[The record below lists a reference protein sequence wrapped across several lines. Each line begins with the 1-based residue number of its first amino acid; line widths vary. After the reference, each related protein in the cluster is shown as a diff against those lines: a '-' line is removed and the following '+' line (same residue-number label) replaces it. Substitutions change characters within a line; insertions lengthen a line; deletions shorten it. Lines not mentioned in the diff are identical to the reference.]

1 MDNRGRVINIKDVI
15 GYIIK
20 HLIVALILMVIGA
33 VALGGAYY
41 LKNHTSP
48 KAAEPQQ
55 ETTNSEAEQIY
66 SSLQKN
72 EQVAADLAIN
82 DFEDYYQSFELLDN
96 SIIEQ
101 IDSYNA
107 RKLYLTYSVEY
118 VGDKDLSGEVQVSR
132 IDYYSR
138 LLYYYVVGGGLASD
152 ISEATDLDSSHIQD
166 CITAEI
172 FNGSGTLGINLW
184 GTDVDERLEELLI
197 SCIDDYAASIA
208 DNTEVQ
214 IVLIQKSVSY
224 ARSEWIFNTQ
234 RAWEA
239 EPDKIKARLDT
250 AVANLTPNAYEYFK
264 LTASNTYPEFYE
276 YLYPQ
281 NNGATSVST
290 VSTKSLIKYAGIG
303 AIAGFVLYGIYVLF
317 LFMYSKKIVS
327 MTDYTDTLKLR
338 IIANV
343 DSSMKELDVAA
354 TKITATCVKQNINE
368 IALISVNES
377 EAESYAKALAG
388 KLKVNGIT
396 AKLLV
401 GFLSDYKVMGEL
413 FDAGHCA
420 IIEKLG
426 SSIYSKVGEEV
437 DLCNENNVNIIGLIN
452 IDK

>member
-118 VGDKDLSGEVQVSR
+118 VCDKDLSGEVQVSR